1 MTKLAACALV
11 LGLATAPG
19 IANAQPGPEA
29 VDEETG
35 PVAYANV
42 AALSIGEDGAGGS
55 VITET
60 QRSPLVPGT
69 SRLAQSRS
77 QLPGSDGER
86 EAAGPHYLLNLGTFE
101 QGDSPFP
108 GDVTSREHDVTATLA
123 DTGVPSAA
131 TEANIALRDLDSGAT
146 VFAMEGMR
154 TSASC
159 EGTGALS
166 TEATAAK
173 LWLLGEDGA
182 GLREARLPSGDEQAE
197 YTGLPFGAPTE
208 IEGADEQT
216 SDVVISRITSLDG
229 LQRQEEWRGGDADAA
244 TGWQV
249 RIVTHVKDAEGA
261 DLDDVT
267 TTFVLGGVSCSLPAG
282 FTQTTRESD
291 RPAEVV
297 PVKIPAGPSDG
308 AGTAGQGG
316 SWDPWGI
323 GLLGGGLALGAVA
336 VAFAMRRTP
345 APGSARGEDG

>member
-1 MTKLAACALV
+1 MTRSVTKLAACALV

-19 IANAQPGPEA
+19 IANAQTAPEA
-29 VDEETG
+29 VDEATG

-42 AALSIGEDGAGGS
+42 AALSIGEDGTGGS

-60 QRSPLVPGT
+60 QRSPLLPGT
-69 SRLAQSRS
+69 SRLAQSRA

-86 EAAGPHYLLNLGTFE
+86 EAAGPHYLLDLGDFE

-108 GDVTSREHDVTATLA
+108 GREHDVTASLA

-131 TEANIALRDLDSGAT
+131 TEADIALRDLDSGTT
-146 VFAMEGMR
+146 VLAMEEMR

-159 EGTGALS
+159 AGTDELS

-173 LWLLGEDGA
+173 LWLLDEDGA
-182 GLREARLPSGDEQAE
+182 ELREARLPSGDQQAE

-208 IEGADEQT
+208 IDGAAEQT
-216 SDVVISRITSLDG
+216 SDVVISRITSLEG
-229 LQRQEEWRGGDADAA
+229 LQRQQEWRGGDVDAA
-244 TGWQV
+244 AGWQV
-249 RIVTHVKDAEGA
+249 RIVTHAKDAEGA

-282 FTQTTRESD
+282 FTQTTRESE

-297 PVKIPAGPSDG
+297 PVKIPAGPSD
-308 AGTAGQGG
+308 AGGQAD
-316 SWDPWGI
+316 SWNAWGV

-336 VAFAMRRTP
+336 VAVALRRTP
-345 APGSARGEDG
+345 APGSVRGEDG